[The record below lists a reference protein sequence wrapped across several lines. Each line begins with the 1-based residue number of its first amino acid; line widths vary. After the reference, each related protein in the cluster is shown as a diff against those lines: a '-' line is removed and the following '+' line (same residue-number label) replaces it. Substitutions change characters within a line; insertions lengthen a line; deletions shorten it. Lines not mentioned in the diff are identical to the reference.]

1 MIGGMAAVLY
11 TDTLQ
16 CFIMVIGA
24 LLLATLSFI
33 RVGGFAG
40 LLASYGQA
48 IASTDLQT
56 ADSGALLLSL
66 TNVTLSTNITSRAE
80 LAAYSGVDPS
90 LGCSLPSPKAFRL
103 LREVDDPDMPW
114 LGFIL
119 GHMPLSIWYWCTDQ
133 MVVQRVLT
141 AKNLSHAQGDKPM
154 AGVIKQLPL
163 FVMVTPGSGGSERCQ
178 SEDQPNSSMAA
189 MAIG

>member
-1 MIGGMAAVLY
+1 ESLFRIVVSHRGAALEHLAVRHTYIDLS
-11 TDTLQ
+11 DTNH
-16 CFIMVIGA
+16 CH
-24 LLLATLSFI
+24 
-33 RVGGFAG
+33 
-40 LLASYGQA
+40 SYGQA

-114 LGFIL
+114 L
-119 GHMPLSIWYWCTDQ
+119 
-133 MVVQRVLT
+133 
-141 AKNLSHAQGDKPM
+141 
-154 AGVIKQLPL
+154 
-163 FVMVTPGSGGSERCQ
+163 
-178 SEDQPNSSMAA
+178 
-189 MAIG
+189 